1 MKEYNRKTIV
11 RPHVA
16 PIEEGTICSIPDDA
30 GLYLFDIETWG
41 VAPNG
46 NALLLEEQKDLIL
59 LDIMWLATKME
70 QTGSLIKTMEQVDA
84 TGEIIIYHQ

>member
-1 MKEYNRKTIV
+1 MTEYNRKTII

-30 GLYLFDIETWG
+30 GLYLFDIETWD

-46 NALLLEEQKDLIL
+46 NALLLEQYKNATL
-59 LDIMWLATKME
+59 LDIMWLPSQLESEKKYIM
-70 QTGSLIKTMEQVDA
+70 TMEQVDKTA
-84 TGEIIIYHQ
+84 EIIIYHQ